1 MCCTRINESASVIC
15 PRLPLHG
22 IVILA
27 MTHFPQTHPQHRA
40 QRVQFGS
47 SIPVV
52 VKLTDGRSARA
63 KLQSI
68 SETGGM
74 LRLAGAL
81 EQGNLVEVAFQT
93 ESGAVKGMAEILQP
107 TRKTKNEIM
116 QPFRFIALE
125 DADQLT
131 LRSALDSR
139 VDQDF
144 LGLRSSQWVAPKR
157 K

>member
-1 MCCTRINESASVIC
+1 MC
-15 PRLPLHG
+15 PGLPLHG
-22 IVILA
+22 IVVLA

-52 VKLTDGRSARA
+52 IKLNDGRSARA

-125 DADQLT
+125 DNDHLT
-131 LRSALDSR
+131 LRNALDTR
-139 VDQDF
+139 VDKDF
-144 LGLRSSQWVAPKR
+144 LGLRSAQWVAPKR

>member
-1 MCCTRINESASVIC
+1 
-15 PRLPLHG
+15 
-22 IVILA
+22 
-27 MTHFPQTHPQHRA
+27 MTHFPQTHPQQRA

-47 SIPVV
+47 TIPVV
-52 VKLTDGRSARA
+52 IKLNDGRSARA

-107 TRKTKNEIM
+107 ARKSKGEIM

-125 DADQLT
+125 DDDQRA
-131 LRSALDSR
+131 LRHVLDSR
-139 VDQDF
+139 VDKDF